1 MPHLLLIDGHNLLF
15 KMFYGM
21 PEIRGRD
28 GSKVQAVVGFA
39 SAMRKVVSLCRP
51 SHMLVLFDSEECG
64 DRRQMCPDYKANRP
78 DYSAMEPDDCPFSQL
93 PYIYKML
100 EKMEIPHAEI
110 HGCEADDVIAS
121 YALECSERDDWTVL
135 IMSTDKD
142 YYQLIRE
149 NVSVMLYRGFDSTFV
164 TPDVVFQKYG
174 VYPDRFADHKCL
186 IGDKSDNIS
195 GVPGIGNKRAA
206 DLLNKYGTLEG
217 ILEHAEEVTP
227 VKVREALLSAGDLLT
242 RNRQLILLDKSAQLP
257 YDPDTLIAPRFVSGG
272 QALLEEIGIF

>member
-28 GSKVQAVVGFA
+28 GLKVQAVVGFA
-39 SAMRKVVSLCRP
+39 SAMRKVVSLCHP

-78 DYSAMEPDDCPFSQL
+78 DYGAMEPDDCPFTQL
-93 PYIYKML
+93 PYIYRML
-100 EKMEIPHAEI
+100 EAMEIPHAEI

-121 YALECSERDDWTVL
+121 YALRCSAQGWTVV

-149 NVSVMLYRGFDSTFV
+149 NITVMLYRGFDSSFV
-164 TPDVVFQKYG
+164 TPDVVQQKYG
-174 VYPDRFADHKCL
+174 VTPDLYADHKCL
-186 IGDKSDNIS
+186 VGDKSDNIS

-206 DLLNKYGTLEG
+206 ELLNRFGSLDE
-217 ILEHAEEVTP
+217 ILRHADEVTP
-227 VKVREALLSAGDLLT
+227 PKVRISLMASGELLT
-242 RNRQLILLDKSAQLP
+242 RNRQLILLNDSAPLP
-257 YDPDTLIAPRFVSGG
+257 FEPDTLISPRYVSGG
-272 QALLEEIGIF
+272 QALLEEIGVF

>member
-28 GSKVQAVVGFA
+28 GMKVQAVVGFA

-64 DRRQMCPDYKANRP
+64 DRRKMCPDYKANRP
-78 DYSAMEPDDCPFSQL
+78 DYSAMAPDDCPFTQL
-93 PYIYKML
+93 PYIYRML
-100 EKMEIPHAEI
+100 EEMEIPHAEI

-121 YALECSERDDWTVL
+121 YALRCSAQGWTVV

-149 NVSVMLYRGFDSTFV
+149 NVTVMLYRGFESSFV
-164 TPDVVFQKYG
+164 TPDVVLQKYG
-174 VYPDRFADHKCL
+174 VTPDLYADHKCL
-186 IGDKSDNIS
+186 VGDKSDNIS

-206 DLLNKYGTLEG
+206 ELLNRYGSLEG
-217 ILEHAEEVTP
+217 ILSHAEEVTP
-227 VKVREALLSAGDLLT
+227 PKVRLSLLSSGELLM
-242 RNRQLILLDKSAQLP
+242 RNRRLILLSDAAELP
-257 YDPDTLIAPRFVSGG
+257 YEPDTLISPRYVSGG
-272 QALLEEIGIF
+272 QALLEEIGVF

>member
-21 PEIRGRD
+21 PEIRGRN
-28 GSKVQAVVGFA
+28 GMKVQAVVGFA

-78 DYSAMEPDDCPFSQL
+78 DYSAMEPDDCPFTQL
-93 PYIYKML
+93 PYIYKLL
-100 EKMEIPHAEI
+100 ENMEIPHAEI

-121 YALECSERDDWTVL
+121 YALRCSADGWTVL

-149 NVSVMLYRGFDSTFV
+149 NVTVMLYRGFDSAFV
-164 TPDVVFQKYG
+164 TPETVYQKYG

-186 IGDKSDNIS
+186 VGDKSDNIS

-206 DLLNKYGTLEG
+206 DLLHTYGSLDG
-217 ILEHAEEVTP
+217 IIAHAAEVTP
-227 VKVREALLSAGDLLT
+227 AKIRESLLASGELLV
-242 RNRQLILLDKSAQLP
+242 RNRQLILLDDSAPLP
-257 YDPDTLIAPRFVSGG
+257 FEAETLISPRFVTGG
-272 QALLEEIGIF
+272 QALLEEIGVF

>member
-1 MPHLLLIDGHNLLF
+1 MSHLLLIDGHNLLF
-15 KMFYGM
+15 KMFFGM

-28 GSKVQAVVGFA
+28 GMKVQAVVGFA
-39 SAMRKVVSLCRP
+39 SAMRKVISLCRP

-78 DYSAMEPDDCPFSQL
+78 DYSAMDPDDCPFTQL
-93 PYIYKML
+93 PYIYRLL
-100 EKMEIPHAEI
+100 EQMEIPHAEV
-110 HGCEADDVIAS
+110 HGCEADDMIAS
-121 YALECSERDDWTVL
+121 YALQCSEMGWTVL

-149 NVSVMLYRGFDSTFV
+149 NITVMLYRGFDSSFV

-186 IGDKSDNIS
+186 VGDKSDNIS

-206 DLLNKYGTLEG
+206 DLLNRYGTLEG
-217 ILEHAEEVTP
+217 ILAHAEEVTP
-227 VKVREALLSAGDLLT
+227 VKIREALLASGDLLT
-242 RNRQLILLDKSAQLP
+242 RNRQLILLDKSAPLP
-257 YDPDTLIAPRFVSGG
+257 YAPDTLTVPRFVSGG
-272 QALLEEIGIF
+272 QAVLEEIGVF